1 MMAENQ
7 QVVTKFCFNSA
18 ILSAIAMSSGDM
30 DVEEKS
36 TAHIASETDMRII
49 TPKPPSNF
57 NPLPSVDLMKRE
69 EFRGHNGIHC

>member
-1 MMAENQ
+1 
-7 QVVTKFCFNSA
+7 
-18 ILSAIAMSSGDM
+18 MSSGDM